1 MLFHSSTI
9 QLATRNPQ
17 KKPELTGV
25 NNADLIKQRETVQ
38 STTSFFQKSMVI
50 YLNSSSWNKEK
61 LFSTLINLGGVLKLK
76 VDFNDAF
83 YRVIDL

>member
-1 MLFHSSTI
+1 MLFRSSTI
-9 QLATRNPQ
+9 KLATRNPR
-17 KKPELTGV
+17 KNLGLTGV
-25 NNADLIKQRETVQ
+25 NNVDLIKQRETVQ
-38 STTSFFQKSMVI
+38 STTNFFQKSMVI

-83 YRVIDL
+83 YRVFDL

>member
-1 MLFHSSTI
+1 MLFRSSTI
-9 QLATRNPQ
+9 QLATRNLRQ
-17 KKPELTGV
+17 NLELTGV
-25 NNADLIKQRETVQ
+25 KNADSIKQRETVQ
-38 STTSFFQKSMVI
+38 STTSFFQKSMAI

-61 LFSTLINLGGVLKLK
+61 LFSTLINSGGALKLK